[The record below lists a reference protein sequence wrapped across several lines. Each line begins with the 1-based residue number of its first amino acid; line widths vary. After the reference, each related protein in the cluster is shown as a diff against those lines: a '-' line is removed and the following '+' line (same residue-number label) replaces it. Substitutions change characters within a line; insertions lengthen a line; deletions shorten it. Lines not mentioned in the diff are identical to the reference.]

1 MIKIA
6 TVLFGLAIMFAPAA
20 PVTAQDSPTQQP
32 ATDEEQQKEKAAN
45 EKKAFIVLEQ
55 VVAEAA
61 SLKLPENR
69 IRMQIAAA
77 DLFWD
82 RNEVRAR
89 SLFSQAADGVAEMIR
104 TAENKDTDQRQ
115 NFNQMRTPAQLRQ
128 DLVLAVARHNA
139 PLAYQVLASTR
150 SLTPP
155 PADNSFGQRPNPEEA
170 LEQILLARIASTD
183 PKLALQNAEQLLDKG
198 QYPRTLTSVLGQLQQ
213 KDKEAATKLEDKM
226 VQRLQ
231 SENMLAN
238 IDAGNLAIGLLSG
251 GPRVA
256 STSTDTATPAP
267 STTPSPQR
275 NAGQVLSES
284 SYQDLMRT
292 LIDAALKAT
301 PAPAGNQRGGNA
313 GRGRGPNAGRQANA
327 QTTLSDAEI
336 EQNNARRLLSGV
348 QSLLPKID
356 QYLPDRAQSVR
367 SKVAEV
373 GMGNN
378 QRNPVG
384 QAMNALQQ
392 GNADSLMAAAPTAP
406 AQLQPRIYQQAAFKA
421 LEEGNAD
428 RAREIATDHLDSTA
442 RAAVLQMIDFRQM
455 ADKVEAS
462 RIEDVRQTLA
472 GLSSDSQRID
482 LLLQLSAAAEKKNAK
497 LARQLLDEAQRL
509 VNRPATSYQQMDAQ
523 IRVAHAFATL
533 DPARSFQ
540 ILEPGIMQLNELL
553 SAAAVL
559 NGFEVN
565 VFKDGELPLQGGSGL
580 GSMVNR
586 YAQELA
592 VLAKS
597 DFERAQTLVGRFQLA
612 EPRIQARLA
621 IAQGLLRPQPAQPA
635 DNNFN
640 YRNFGGNQFTI
651 RQPQ

>member
-6 TVLFGLAIMFAPAA
+6 TVLFGLAIMVAPAA
-20 PVTAQDSPTQQP
+20 RVTAQDSPTQQP
-32 ATDEEQQKEKAAN
+32 ATDEEKQKEKAAN
-45 EKKAFIVLEQ
+45 EKKAFALLEQ

-77 DLFWD
+77 DLLWD

-89 SLFSQAADGVAEMIR
+89 SLFSQAADGVSELIR
-104 TAENKDTDQRQ
+104 TADNKDTDQRR

-128 DLVLAVARHNA
+128 DLVLAIARHNA

-150 SLTPP
+150 SIPP
-155 PADNSFGQRPNPEEA
+155 PADNSFGQNPEDA
-170 LEQILLARIASTD
+170 LEQILLARVAAVD
-183 PKLALQNAEQLLDKG
+183 PKLALQNAEQLMDKG

-213 KDKEAATKLEDKM
+213 KDKEAATKLEDKI

-256 STSTDTATPAP
+256 SPSTDTTTPAP
-267 STTPSPQR
+267 ITMPSPQR
-275 NAGQVLSES
+275 NTGRVLSES

-378 QRNPVG
+378 QRNTAG

-392 GNADSLMAAAPTAP
+392 GNADSLLAAAPTAP
-406 AQLQPRIYQQAAFKA
+406 AQLQPRIYQQAAAKA
-421 LEEGNAD
+421 LEEGNPD
-428 RAREIATDHLDSTA
+428 RARQIATDHLDSNA
-442 RAAVLQMIDFRQM
+442 QAAMLQMIDFRQM

-482 LLLQLSAAAEKKNAK
+482 LLLQLSAAATKKNPK
-497 LARQLLDEAQRL
+497 LTRQLLDEAQRL
-509 VNRPATSYQQMDAQ
+509 VNGPATNYQQMDAQ

-533 DPARSFQ
+533 DPTRSFQ
-540 ILEPGIMQLNELL
+540 IIEPGIMQLNELL

-559 NGFEVN
+559 SGFEVN
-565 VFKDGELPLQGGSGL
+565 VFQDGELPLQGGSGL
-580 GSMVNR
+580 GTMVNR

-597 DFERAQTLVGRFQLA
+597 DFDRAQTLIGRFQLA

-635 DNNFN
+635 DSNFN
-640 YRNFGGNQFTI
+640 YRNFGNVGGNVITI

>member
-20 PVTAQDSPTQQP
+20 RVTAQDSPTQQP
-32 ATDEEQQKEKAAN
+32 ATDEEQQKEKAVN
-45 EKKAFIVLEQ
+45 EKKAFTLLEQ
-55 VVAEAA
+55 VIAEAA

-77 DLFWD
+77 DLLWD

-89 SLFSQAADGVAEMIR
+89 SLFSQAADGVAELIR
-104 TAENKDTDQRQ
+104 TADSKETDQRR
-115 NFNQMRTPAQLRQ
+115 NFNQTRTPAQLRQ

-139 PLAYQVLASTR
+139 PLAYQILASTR
-150 SLTPP
+150 SIPP
-155 PADNSFGQRPNPEEA
+155 SADNSFGQNPEDA
-170 LEQILLARIASTD
+170 LEQILLARVAAID
-183 PKLALQNAEQLLDKG
+183 PKLALQNAEQLMDKG
-198 QYPRTLTSVLGQLQQ
+198 QYPRTLTSVLRQLQQ

-238 IDAGNLAIGLLSG
+238 IDAGNLAISLLSG

-256 STSTDTATPAP
+256 STSTDPATPAP

-275 NAGQVLSES
+275 NTGKVLSES

-301 PAPAGNQRGGNA
+301 PAPAGTQRGGDS
-313 GRGRGPNAGRQANA
+313 GRGRGPNAGRQAFA

-373 GMGNN
+373 GMSNN

-384 QAMNALQQ
+384 QAMAALQQ
-392 GNADSLMAAAPTAP
+392 GNADTLMAAAPTAP

-428 RAREIATDHLDSTA
+428 RAREIATDHLDSNA

-472 GLSSDSQRID
+472 GLSSDSQRVD

-540 ILEPGIMQLNELL
+540 ILEPGVMQLNELL

-559 NGFEVN
+559 SGFEVN
-565 VFKDGELPLQGGSGL
+565 VFMDGELPLQGGSAL

-586 YAQELA
+586 YAQEFA

-621 IAQGLLRPQPAQPA
+621 IAQGLLRPQPAQPG

-640 YRNFGGNQFTI
+640 YRNFGGNTFTI
-651 RQPQ
+651 RQLQ

>member
-1 MIKIA
+1 
-6 TVLFGLAIMFAPAA
+6 
-20 PVTAQDSPTQQP
+20 
-32 ATDEEQQKEKAAN
+32 
-45 EKKAFIVLEQ
+45 
-55 VVAEAA
+55 
-61 SLKLPENR
+61 
-69 IRMQIAAA
+69 
-77 DLFWD
+77 
-82 RNEVRAR
+82 
-89 SLFSQAADGVAEMIR
+89 
-104 TAENKDTDQRQ
+104 
-115 NFNQMRTPAQLRQ
+115 
-128 DLVLAVARHNA
+128 
-139 PLAYQVLASTR
+139 
-150 SLTPP
+150 
-155 PADNSFGQRPNPEEA
+155 
-170 LEQILLARIASTD
+170 
-183 PKLALQNAEQLLDKG
+183 
-198 QYPRTLTSVLGQLQQ
+198 
-213 KDKEAATKLEDKM
+213 M

-256 STSTDTATPAP
+256 SPSTDTTAP
-267 STTPSPQR
+267 PPITTPSPQR
-275 NAGQVLSES
+275 NTGRVLSES

-301 PAPAGNQRGGNA
+301 PAPAGNQRSGNA

-367 SKVAEV
+367 SKVTEV
-373 GMGNN
+373 GIGNN
-378 QRNPVG
+378 QRNQVG
-384 QAMNALQQ
+384 QVMATLQQ
-392 GNADSLMAAAPTAP
+392 GNADSLMAAAPAAP
-406 AQLQPRIYQQAAFKA
+406 AQLQPRIYQQAAVKA

-428 RAREIATDHLDSTA
+428 RARQIATDHLDSNA
-442 RAAVLQMIDFRQM
+442 HAAVLQMIDFRQM
-455 ADKVEAS
+455 ADKVEDI

-482 LLLQLSAAAEKKNAK
+482 LLLQLSAAAEKKNPK

-509 VNRPATSYQQMDAQ
+509 VNRPATNYQQMDAQ
-523 IRVAHAFATL
+523 IRVAQAFATL

-559 NGFEVN
+559 SGFEVN
-565 VFKDGELPLQGGSGL
+565 VFQDGELPLQGGSGL

-597 DFERAQTLVGRFQLA
+597 DFERAQTLVSRFQLA

-640 YRNFGGNQFTI
+640 YRNFGGNAFTV